1 MKIIYDPYL
10 MIDGLSSTDP
20 LEDKVFLAAEYAIE
34 IRKIYNN
41 SSTHQEYVLNEE
53 TGEVEK
59 ANGAEDDHEEIVD
72 TIRSVLVDI
81 QELTNNYLSFRLAPK
96 QALPSQKQ
104 IRAVKEAN
112 RDLTFKPRT
121 NLKSNKIDSSRI
133 EEQKIKALQ
142 DSMEE
147 RPATEAS

>member
-1 MKIIYDPYL
+1 

-59 ANGAEDDHEEIVD
+59 ANGTEDDQEEIVD

-96 QALPSQKQ
+96 
-104 IRAVKEAN
+104 
-112 RDLTFKPRT
+112 
-121 NLKSNKIDSSRI
+121 
-133 EEQKIKALQ
+133 
-142 DSMEE
+142 
-147 RPATEAS
+147 